1 VEGEGRRADMRRQ
14 PYPEG
19 RASEPL
25 GELAQGKASP
35 LGESLPA
42 ILRSHMAAATN
53 VKTTVEELPE
63 SRVRV
68 EAEVAPQE
76 VQRRVTEAAGK
87 MGRDLRMPG
96 FRKGKVPAPVVIQR
110 VGRDAVLDEAVRA
123 ALPRWYVE
131 AIDEAGIHPVGE
143 PDVEL
148 GDLPAE
154 GQPLG
159 FTIEI
164 GVRPTATLGDISEL
178 QVDRREPAVDDA
190 AVDEQIE
197 TLRQQLGRLETVERP
212 AENGDSVV
220 VDFKGSIEN
229 SDPAHPGERDY
240 FDGGEGRDQL
250 LELGAGQFIP
260 GFEEQLVGTS
270 AGDEKVVEVTFPEEY
285 GGAPHLAGKP
295 AQFEVTVH
303 EVKAKSVPE
312 LDDDFATEA
321 GGFDSVD
328 ELREDIAS
336 RMREA
341 DERKAEAE
349 FREAALDAV
358 VAGATVEIPETLVEA
373 RARELWDQMLHS
385 LSHRGINKD
394 AYLRIAQK
402 TEDELLEEARPDAEQ
417 ALRREAVLAAVIEA
431 EGIVPS
437 EGDVLDVLQQ
447 SALQQG
453 TEPEKLRK
461 RLEQQGRLDEV
472 VDDIAQR
479 QAIEL
484 LVERAGGTPTASAD
498 EGSSAS

>member
-1 VEGEGRRADMRRQ
+1 
-14 PYPEG
+14 
-19 RASEPL
+19 
-25 GELAQGKASP
+25 
-35 LGESLPA
+35 
-42 ILRSHMAAATN
+42 MAAATKL
-53 VKTTVEELPE
+53 KTTVEELPE

-68 EAEVAPQE
+68 AAEVPAQE

-110 VGRDAVLDEAVRA
+110 IGRDAVLDEAVRA
-123 ALPRWYVE
+123 ALGRWYVE

-143 PDVEL
+143 PDVDL
-148 GDLPAE
+148 GDLPPE
-154 GQPLG
+154 GQPLT

-164 GVRPTATLGDISEL
+164 GVRPTATLGDISTIDVEK
-178 QVDRREPAVDDA
+178 REPEVDDA

-197 TLRQQLGRLETVERP
+197 TLRQQLGRLETAERP

-220 VDFKGSIEN
+220 VDFKGSIEGE
-229 SDPAHPGERDY
+229 DGERDY
-240 FDGGEGRDQL
+240 FSGGEGRDHL
-250 LELGAGQFIP
+250 LELGSNQFIP
-260 GFEEQLVGTS
+260 GFEEQLVGAS
-270 AGDEKVVEVTFPEEY
+270 AGEERVVEVTFPEEY

-321 GGFDSVD
+321 GGFDNVA

-341 DERKAEAE
+341 DERKIEAE

-358 VAGATVEIPETLVEA
+358 VAAATVEIPESLVEA

-394 AYLRIAQK
+394 AYLQIAQK

-431 EGIVPS
+431 EGIEPS
-437 EGDVLDVLQQ
+437 DGDILDALQQ
-447 SALQQG
+447 TAMQQG

-461 RLEQQGRLDEV
+461 RLEQQGRLDELK
-472 VDDIAQR
+472 DDLAQR
-479 QAIEL
+479 QAVEL
-484 LVERAGGTPTASAD
+484 LAERAGGSPAAS
-498 EGSSAS
+498 

>member
-1 VEGEGRRADMRRQ
+1 
-14 PYPEG
+14 
-19 RASEPL
+19 
-25 GELAQGKASP
+25 
-35 LGESLPA
+35 
-42 ILRSHMAAATN
+42 MAAATN

-76 VQRRVTEAAGK
+76 VQRRLTEAAGK

-123 ALPRWYVE
+123 ALGRWYVE

-143 PDVEL
+143 PDVDL

-154 GQPLG
+154 GQPLT

-164 GVRPTATLGDISEL
+164 GVRPTATLGDISKID
-178 QVDRREPAVDDA
+178 VDRREPEVDDA
-190 AVDEQIE
+190 AVDEQLE

-212 AENGDSVV
+212 AEDGDSVV
-220 VDFKGSIEN
+220 IDFKGSTGN

-285 GGAPHLAGKP
+285 GGAPHLAGQP

-303 EVKAKSVPE
+303 EVKAKNVPE

-321 GGFDSVD
+321 GGFDSIA

-358 VAGATVEIPETLVEA
+358 VAGATVEIPESLVEA

-431 EGIVPS
+431 EDIVPS
-437 EGDVLDVLQQ
+437 EGDILDVLQQ
-447 SALQQG
+447 SATQQG

-484 LVERAGGTPTASAD
+484 LVERAGGAPAGATSDAAAATDDDEAPAAS
-498 EGSSAS
+498 